1 MGMAEL
7 HPRARRFAIKTPIH
21 YREAGGTR
29 WFDGTT
35 ENISWSGVLFR
46 TDQVLELKTAIQMS
60 FSLPVSMCSDT
71 PGQIHCRGAV
81 VRLVPNAESSGTTVA
96 ATIRSYRLVRGH
108 QKNQLSL
115 QAVGDK
121 PVFP

>member
-1 MGMAEL
+1 MSMAEL

-60 FSLPVSMCSDT
+60 FSLPVSMCSDAL
-71 PGQIHCRGAV
+71 GQIHCRGAV
-81 VRLVPNAESSGTTVA
+81 VRLVPNAESSVTTIA

-115 QAVGDK
+115 RAVGDK